1 MTDIDVSLIWAGVI
15 FFGVMMYV
23 VMDGFDLGVG
33 MLYPFFPER
42 EDRDVMMNT
51 VAPVWDGN
59 ETWLVLGGAGLLAAF
74 PLAYSVILSALYLP
88 LIFMLLGLIFRGV
101 AFEFR
106 FKAHDHERH
115 LWDKAFIGGS
125 TIAAFFQGVTLG
137 FYIDG
142 IPMIGRSYAGGAFD
156 WVAPFPLFVGVG
168 VVVAYTLLGCCWL
181 IWKTEGELQR
191 QMRSVAMPLAWSLL
205 LIIAAISIWTPLTHE
220 AIAERWFAMPNL
232 LWLSPVPLLVG
243 LAMLNLVLA
252 IKRSHDFKPFLF
264 ALCLILLAYV
274 GLGISLWPYVI
285 PPEISI
291 WDAAAPIQSQ
301 VFALVGTLAI
311 MPLILIYTG
320 WSYYVFRGKVRAGD
334 GYH

>member
-1 MTDIDVSLIWAGVI
+1 
-15 FFGVMMYV
+15 
-23 VMDGFDLGVG
+23 
-33 MLYPFFPER
+33 
-42 EDRDVMMNT
+42 
-51 VAPVWDGN
+51 
-59 ETWLVLGGAGLLAAF
+59 
-74 PLAYSVILSALYLP
+74 
-88 LIFMLLGLIFRGV
+88 MLLGLIFRGV

-191 QMRSVAMPLAWSLL
+191 QMRTVAMPLTWSLL

-232 LWLSPVPLLVG
+232 LWLSPIPLLVG
-243 LAMLNLVLA
+243 LAMLNLVLS
-252 IKRSHDFKPFLF
+252 IRRSHDFKPFLF